1 MATKVTG
8 RDMAQSERQKYSTE
22 NKSTLLEPIFIVDM
36 ITGTLAFTLFD
47 NGLHGW
53 PTRKK
58 KLVTSEV
65 RGNIAHA
72 HQGVFFQ
79 TASQCYVFKEPE
91 GWNLLSA

>member
-1 MATKVTG
+1 
-8 RDMAQSERQKYSTE
+8 MAQSERQKYSTE

-58 KLVTSEV
+58 KWSQARYVVILPTPIKGYSFKPHHNATYS
-65 RGNIAHA
+65 RNLRDGIS
-72 HQGVFFQ
+72 FQ
-79 TASQCYVFKEPE
+79 HRE
-91 GWNLLSA
+91 